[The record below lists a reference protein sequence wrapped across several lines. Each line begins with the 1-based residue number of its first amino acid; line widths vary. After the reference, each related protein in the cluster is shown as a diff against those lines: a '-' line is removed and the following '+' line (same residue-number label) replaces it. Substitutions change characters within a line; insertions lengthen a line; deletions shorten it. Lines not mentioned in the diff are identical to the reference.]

1 MRRAKGGDSRRR
13 GQTKRRLTIKDIAR
27 ALSVTPATISKALRD
42 GPDISVETKERVK
55 HFSQKMGYR
64 PSLLARSLINKRS
77 KIIGVL
83 VPDLRTSFFPEA
95 VRGMY
100 EEASKKGYQ
109 CVFLVHDELE
119 AREKEK
125 LEFLYGI
132 HADGILLN
140 AAGGKTNYP
149 LFQKMSQEG
158 IRFVCWDRSLDGLDF
173 PTVKIDD
180 FQASFK
186 LTSKI
191 IKEGRKRI
199 LFVGPHTRV
208 SVLRDRF
215 EGYRS
220 ALRENGV
227 SYRPELIVDSFRS
240 IEHSYGKVLE
250 TIRRRVHFDAIVSI
264 GGLVTYGAG
273 KAILESEKRI
283 PEDVIIGDFGDN
295 DIVYKLG
302 VPFYS
307 VVQNPQE
314 IGKASTDLLINMIEA
329 KKSYDGSNNIVIDS
343 EIVERWPLSK

>member
-1 MRRAKGGDSRRR
+1 MRHAKEGDSRRR

-42 GPDISVETKERVK
+42 GTDISIETKERVK
-55 HFSQKMGYR
+55 NFSQKMGYR

-227 SYRPELIVDSFRS
+227 SYRPELVVDSFRS

>member
-1 MRRAKGGDSRRR
+1 MRRAKEGDSRRR

-109 CVFLVHDELE
+109 CVFLAHDELE

-180 FQASFK
+180 IQASFK

-215 EGYRS
+215 EGFRS

-240 IEHSYGKVLE
+240 IEHSYEKVLE

-273 KAILESEKRI
+273 KAILESKKRI

-314 IGKASTDLLINMIEA
+314 IGKASTDLLITLIEA
-329 KKSYDGSNNIVIDS
+329 RKSYDGANNIVIDS

>member
-1 MRRAKGGDSRRR
+1 MRRAREGNGRRR

-42 GPDISVETKERVK
+42 GTDISVETKERVK
-55 HFSQKMGYR
+55 NFSQKMGYR

-83 VPDLRTSFFPEA
+83 VPDLRISFFSEA

-125 LEFLYGI
+125 LEFLYDI

-158 IRFVCWDRSLDGLDF
+158 IRFVCWDRSLDAFDF
-173 PTVKIDD
+173 PTVRIDD

-191 IKEGRKRI
+191 IEEGRKRI
-199 LFVGPHTRV
+199 LFLGPRTRV

-215 EGYRS
+215 AGYRS

-227 SYRPELIVDSFRS
+227 SYRPELVVDSFRS

-273 KAILESEKRI
+273 KAILESKKRV
-283 PEDVIIGDFGDN
+283 PEDVIIGEFGDD